1 MQKKNIKTNLLDHSE
16 AKVQLLGKYLKRY
29 LNIISNDGYT
39 ENINI
44 FDLFCG
50 QGEYENGGEGSPLVA
65 LREIKN
71 AYYISIA
78 KKPIKKPKINC
89 HFNDIDKEKINIL
102 EKAIKNKSLHYNNIG
117 ELKLTENDY
126 LVEVQRLSNLFKTY
140 KNEKGFV
147 FIDPYGYKEV
157 KAEHIKQLMNCNKK
171 AEVLLWLPI
180 QFMYRFSKNE
190 TPESLQNFINEL
202 GLSKE
207 VENLNNVWD
216 FINLLKSGF
225 QNFLGDNFFVDN
237 FSLKKEENSVFCLYF
252 FTSHIKGF
260 EKMLE
265 AKWDID
271 SEQGKGWEYGG
282 NQPSLFF
289 EQKTNSL
296 VDKLEIFLKEKPR
309 TNGDTYEFTLRQGF
323 LPKHTNEIFADWQK
337 IGKLSVKLSN
347 GENAR
352 KKAFYNSYNYYKN
365 PVDYSKVNFIIK

>member
-1 MQKKNIKTNLLDHSE
+1 MKKKNIKTNLLSHSE

-39 ENINI
+39 EKINI

-50 QGEYENGGEGSPLVA
+50 QGEYENGGEGSPLVS

-71 AYYISIA
+71 AYHISI
-78 KKPIKKPKINC
+78 KEKPIKKPKINC
-89 HFNDIDKEKINIL
+89 YFNDIDEDKIDIL
-102 EKAIKNKSLHYNNIG
+102 ENAIKNKFLYDNNIG
-117 ELKLTENDY
+117 ELELTTNDY
-126 LVEVQRLSNLFKTY
+126 IIEIQRLSKLFKTY
-140 KNEKGFV
+140 QNEKGFV

-157 KAEHIKQLMNCNKK
+157 RAEHIKQLMDCNKK

-190 TPESLQNFINEL
+190 TPESLQNFIDEL
-202 GLSKE
+202 GLTSE
-207 VENLNNVWD
+207 IGDLNNVWD
-216 FINLLKSGF
+216 FIDLLKKGF
-225 QNFLGDNFFVDN
+225 QNYLGNNFFVDN

-252 FTSHIKGF
+252 FTSHIRGF

-271 SEQGKGWEYGG
+271 SEQGKGWDYGG

-289 EQKTNSL
+289 EYKTNPL
-296 VDKLEIFLKEKPR
+296 AERLEVFLKEKPR
-309 TNGDTYEFTLRQGF
+309 TNGETYEFTLRQGF
-323 LPKHTNEIFADWQK
+323 LPKHANEILADWQQ
-337 IGKLSVKLSN
+337 IGKLSVKLTN
-347 GENAR
+347 GKNAR
-352 KKAFYNSYNYYKN
+352 KKAFYNSYKYYKS

>member
-102 EKAIKNKSLHYNNIG
+102 EKAITNKSLHYNNIG

-140 KNEKGFV
+140 KNEKGFR
-147 FIDPYGYKEV
+147 FYRP
-157 KAEHIKQLMNCNKK
+157 
-171 AEVLLWLPI
+171 LWL
-180 QFMYRFSKNE
+180 
-190 TPESLQNFINEL
+190 
-202 GLSKE
+202 
-207 VENLNNVWD
+207 
-216 FINLLKSGF
+216 
-225 QNFLGDNFFVDN
+225 
-237 FSLKKEENSVFCLYF
+237 
-252 FTSHIKGF
+252 
-260 EKMLE
+260 
-265 AKWDID
+265 
-271 SEQGKGWEYGG
+271 
-282 NQPSLFF
+282 
-289 EQKTNSL
+289 
-296 VDKLEIFLKEKPR
+296 
-309 TNGDTYEFTLRQGF
+309 
-323 LPKHTNEIFADWQK
+323 
-337 IGKLSVKLSN
+337 
-347 GENAR
+347 
-352 KKAFYNSYNYYKN
+352 
-365 PVDYSKVNFIIK
+365 